1 MHIQRKQKL
10 FVYLCA
16 ALLLS
21 FSIAWPQQS
30 AAPPVTS
37 QPRQQSAP
45 PSAAAQPSS
54 AATPQQHP
62 QQQQT
67 QHVPE
72 TTLTVNTRLVS
83 LDVVVTDKSGNPAT
97 DLKKEDFTILERGQ
111 PQRIAS
117 FNLQQPK
124 LVDANKPASVPPPL
138 PPGVYGNRREE
149 VATSPS
155 ALTVVLLDAL
165 NTPMADQ
172 AYARYG
178 MLNYL
183 KSQHGG
189 QSTAIYA
196 LTSRLLLLQDFTADP
211 GLLRA
216 AIEKKVP
223 QPSHLLSDPDQ
234 QVEIPGA
241 TDTMVANLDRFEQD
255 QVNFQNDMRIRITM
269 DAMKSIAR
277 SLSGYAGRKNLVW
290 VSAAFPLSAAFEGDS
305 SAYFNQNWMMDE
317 VQRTATLLTD
327 SHVSVYP
334 VDARGLVGSPL
345 ASATFSGRTRGGRLM
360 NGPQLG
366 SELNRRS
373 FALTSSHD
381 AMTRIAESTGGRAY
395 YNRNDIDH
403 AIALSIADG
412 STYYTVTYYPDDKA
426 WNGKFRKVEIK
437 LSRTGLQA
445 RYRHG
450 YYATDPLES
459 AKMSNSAVQRQID
472 EALGDPI
479 PSTMITVYGS
489 AFKIVPSVTASQG
502 RPQPEAATNPLNN
515 ISNSTKSASAK
526 LVLRQKVS
534 VRFLV
539 EPAGIAMEKRGDR
552 EHFSVDFDVAAF
564 RGQKVVAQ
572 LSQTMEGNPTSESF
586 NLIMKQGLLFVTA
599 IEVPSGNCR
608 LRLLVHDNQTGRVG
622 AVDVPITDATPTVKQ

>member
-1 MHIQRKQKL
+1 M
-10 FVYLCA
+10 
-16 ALLLS
+16 
-21 FSIAWPQQS
+21 AWPQQS
-30 AAPPVTS
+30 AAPPG
-37 QPRQQSAP
+37 
-45 PSAAAQPSS
+45 AAQPSS
-54 AATPQQHP
+54 GATPQQ
-62 QQQQT
+62 QQI
-67 QHVPE
+67 QHIPD

-83 LDVVVTDKSGNPAT
+83 LDVVVTDKRGNPET
-97 DLKKEDFTILERGQ
+97 GLKKEDFTILERGQ

-124 LVDANKPASVPPPL
+124 PADASKSASAPPPL
-138 PPGVYGNRREE
+138 PPGVYGNRRAV
-149 VATSPS
+149 VASSQS

-172 AYARYG
+172 AYARHE

-183 KSQHGG
+183 KSQHNG

-196 LTSRLLLLQDFTADP
+196 LTSRLLLLQDFTTDP

-216 AIEKKVP
+216 AIEKKLP
-223 QPSHLLSDPDQ
+223 QSSHLLSDPDQ
-234 QVEIPGA
+234 QIEIPGA
-241 TDTMVANLDRFEQD
+241 TDDMVANLDRFEQD
-255 QVNFQNDMRIRITM
+255 QVNFQNEMRLRITM
-269 DAMKSIAR
+269 EAMKSIAR
-277 SLSGYAGRKNLVW
+277 SLAGYAGRKNLVW
-290 VSAAFPLSAAFEGDS
+290 VSAAFPLSAAFEGDT
-305 SAYFNQNWMMDE
+305 SAFFNQAWMTDE

-327 SHVSVYP
+327 SQVSVYP

-360 NGPQLG
+360 NGQQLG
-366 SELNRRS
+366 SELSRRS
-373 FALTSSHD
+373 FALNSSHE
-381 AMTRIAESTGGRAY
+381 AMMRIAESTGGKAY
-395 YNRNDIDH
+395 FNRNDIDH

-412 STYYTVTYYPDDKA
+412 STYYTVTYYPDDKD

-437 LSRTGLQA
+437 LSRSGLQA

-459 AKMSNSAVQRQID
+459 AKMSKSAARRQIG
-472 EALGDPI
+472 EALGDPA

-489 AFKIVPSVTASQG
+489 AFKIVPSVPKTH
-502 RPQPEAATNPLNN
+502 PEAATNPPDN
-515 ISNSTKSASAK
+515 ISNDIKSASAPK
-526 LVLRQKVS
+526 LVLRQKIS
-534 VRFLV
+534 VHFLV

-552 EHFSVDFDVAAF
+552 EHFSVDFDIAAF
-564 RGQKVVAQ
+564 KGEKIVAQ
-572 LSQTMEGNPTSESF
+572 LSQTMEGNPKPESF

-599 IEVPSGNCR
+599 IDVPSGNCR